1 MNAEN
6 LLAHFERISE
16 APDAIKQLR
25 NFILD
30 LAVRGKLVEQDPCDE
45 PASEMLKRIAADKAR
60 LVKDGFSKSK
70 LLPRVNEEE
79 HLFTAPSNWTWQRI
93 GTFTTFL
100 GGFAYESPR
109 FIKASSNQVL
119 RLGNVKDYG
128 VVAEANPVFI
138 TDEYASQTLKYKL
151 KAGDVLVTMT
161 GTKAK
166 KDYLFST
173 MVSLQDLADA
183 HLYLN
188 QRVGCLRGIVVQ
200 PEFIELLFKSEQVR
214 NTLYAQSTGTANQA
228 NIGSTQISNLA
239 VSLPPVAEQ
248 HRIVAKVDELMS
260 LCDQLEAARAERE
273 KCRDSLVAA
282 SLQGLNQ
289 PAVEEETFREHARF
303 TFNNLARIATRSAHI
318 KQLRQTI
325 LNLAVRGKLVKQD
338 PTDEPASEL
347 LKRIA
352 EEKARIGVK
361 HAVQS
366 LDLDEVPF
374 QLPAGWSWSRI
385 GEACSKTGSGSTP
398 RGGKDVYKNTGIIF
412 LRSQNI
418 YDNGLRLNEV
428 VYIDRVTHEKMRSTR
443 VLPGDLLLNITG
455 GSMGRCCLVSV
466 DAEEANVSQHVAII
480 RTAVRGTES
489 FLHKL
494 VLSPYFQAF
503 VFGEQTGAGRG
514 GLPKNRMDKIAVAL
528 PPLAEQHRIVDK
540 VDELMAICDQLE
552 AQITATEQDSRRFLE
567 SVLADALAPGIDLS
581 AEAQVA

>member
-1 MNAEN
+1 MNAEQ
-6 LLAHFERISE
+6 LLQHFERISE
-16 APDAIKQLR
+16 APDALPRLR
-25 NFILD
+25 RFILD
-30 LAVRGKLVEQDPCDE
+30 LAVRGKLLEQDP
-45 PASEMLKRIAADKAR
+45 SEETAAELLKGITAEKSQLMKAGKIKREKPLPPLSESDKAFEVPNGWEWVR
-60 LVKDGFSKSK
+60 LGDLTMLVTSGSRDWAKHYSNDGAIFVRMGNLSKDHYRLRLDHIQRVKAPADGEGTRTRLEPGDILISITGEVGMLGLIPDGFGEAYINQHTAMVRPLAAMKGRYLAELFRSQFAQAQF
-70 LLPRVNEEE
+70 NE
-79 HLFTAPSNWTWQRI
+79 PQ
-93 GTFTTFL
+93 
-100 GGFAYESPR
+100 
-109 FIKASSNQVL
+109 
-119 RLGNVKDYG
+119 
-128 VVAEANPVFI
+128 
-138 TDEYASQTLKYKL
+138 
-151 KAGDVLVTMT
+151 
-161 GTKAK
+161 
-166 KDYLFST
+166 
-173 MVSLQDLADA
+173 
-183 HLYLN
+183 
-188 QRVGCLRGIVVQ
+188 RGIKNSFRLSDMTQFVV
-200 PEFIELLFKSEQVR
+200 P
-214 NTLYAQSTGTANQA
+214 
-228 NIGSTQISNLA
+228 
-239 VSLPPVAEQ
+239 LPPLAEQ

-260 LCDQLEAARAERE
+260 LCDQLDAAKAERE

-289 PAVEEETFREHARF
+289 PAEEEENFREHARF
-303 TFNNLARIATRSAHI
+303 TFNNLPRIATRSAHI

-352 EEKARIGVK
+352 EEKARLGVK

-412 LRSQNI
+412 LRSQNV

-455 GSMGRCCLVSV
+455 GSMGRCCLVSA

-503 VFGEQTGAGRG
+503 VIGEQTGAGRG

-528 PPLAEQHRIVDK
+528 PPLAEQHRIVAK

-552 AQITATEQDSRRFLE
+552 AQITAREQDSRRFVE